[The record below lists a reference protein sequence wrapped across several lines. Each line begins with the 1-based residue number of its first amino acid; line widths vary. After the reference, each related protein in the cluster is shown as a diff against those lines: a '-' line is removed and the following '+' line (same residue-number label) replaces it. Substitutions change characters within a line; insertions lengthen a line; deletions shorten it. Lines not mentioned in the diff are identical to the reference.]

1 MYTPLKNNDDTIVTI
16 IVTDNANQDA
26 IDSIIKNTNHKLV
39 STSSECL
46 SSTVATMK
54 SAKLKVAL
62 VAFDFSMMNVH
73 SAVEICMHNKI
84 EIKDV
89 NSGRIIKRK
98 EDGILS
104 DVYLLVDFYNEFST
118 DKNLGILA
126 NAVRSLV
133 PVHASVDEAIS
144 MLSTIADVPVQFA
157 EQKLNA
163 SISTIRN
170 VVNSTTNLNYSTK
183 LSSKEEMYVKVFN
196 RANESVDTIE
206 LIKAQTGANKTT
218 YAQKLCR
225 LAYNK
230 RVKSCSITTL
240 RSVAEQYAPKK
251 AKTVVAHSEKSI
263 SAFEQADHFSCT
275 MHSLLKDHV
284 FEFVKNCGYFIF
296 DECEKNIQA
305 LFEENNGDEV
315 EFLNQKQKEIIRSRL
330 AELFSKNGS
339 RVVAM
344 DADASDAIS
353 LRFLRSLGKKVNAYD
368 LNYGEP
374 TPPSHAKVSKSAESA
389 LQLVELA
396 RPFIK
401 SASTCQQ
408 NPYSSVTTQ
417 IDDIDMVKTRL
428 VEKKLID
435 DNENMFIASD
445 HKREAINMLKGAGYV
460 KASGLVDEE
469 AAQKAKILL
478 VHADNKGQAEQ
489 KAFLKNPNVEIVK
502 YKTVIVTPCVRE
514 GFNITASYCN
524 TVIVLCHSILLPMS
538 LVQMSRRLRTATN
551 IIFALDTD
559 RKPSFGFSNYLEDA
573 ATLEE
578 RLEAEFAKR
587 RDVLLSDL
595 ALSLTLTLENL
606 CFNHQ
611 APARYSEDEKALIK
625 KEQNSVKK
633 ANKKFLQ
640 EAIASAEC
648 IDSEVAKRLEQS
660 TCKSEETTMSV
671 EKKKVADKL
680 AIDVKDVDVKAVKFA
695 EKFKKEHAVKLAE
708 IIAGRVAI
716 KVKRDAK
723 QTIRQKNIAEA
734 MQIFA
739 DALKGN
745 ITDAE
750 GNEIELDLTTEFV
763 IADAVEVYSYLH
775 ANKAKFNKAFAQK
788 DIMRITE
795 SKAKAKANDK
805 ATAEKRLRAL
815 LKALGIDSPRFG
827 STNNK
832 RYKHFLH
839 PLAST
844 SLKALGLLEK
854 EQSSEFKSL
863 EQYEDVLV
871 ELYK

>member
-73 SAVEICMHNKI
+73 SVVETCMYNKV

-89 NSGRIIKRK
+89 NSSRIIKRK
-98 EDGILS
+98 EGGILS
-104 DVYLLVDFYNEFST
+104 DVYLLADFYNEFST
-118 DKNLGILA
+118 NKNLGILA

-144 MLSTIADVPVQFA
+144 MLSTIADIPAQIA

-196 RANESVDTIE
+196 RANESTDTIE
-206 LIKAQTGANKTT
+206 LIKAQTGAEKTT
-218 YAQKLCR
+218 QAQRLCR

-230 RVKSCSITTL
+230 RIKSCSITTL
-240 RSVAEQYAPKK
+240 RSVAEQYAPRK

-305 LFEENNGDEV
+305 LFEESNGDEV

-330 AELFSKNGS
+330 AELFLKNGS

-353 LRFLRSLGKKVNAYD
+353 LRFLRSFGKRVNAYD

-374 TPPSHAKVSKSAESA
+374 TPANAKISKGAESA

-396 RPFIK
+396 RPFIN

-408 NPYSSVTTQ
+408 NPYSSITTQ
-417 IDDIDMVKTRL
+417 IDDIDMMKTRL

-435 DNENMFIASD
+435 DNENMFVASD

-469 AAQKAKILL
+469 AALKAKILL

-489 KAFLKNPNVEIVK
+489 KAFLKNPNAEIVK

-524 TVIVLCHSILLPMS
+524 TVIVLCHSILLPMA
-538 LVQMSRRLRTATN
+538 LVQMSRRLRTATS

-573 ATLEE
+573 AALEE

-606 CFNHQ
+606 GFNHQ
-611 APARYSEDEKALIK
+611 APTRYSEDEKALVK
-625 KEQNSVKK
+625 KEQDSVKK

-680 AIDVKDVDVKAVKFA
+680 AIDVKDVDINAVKFA

-708 IIAGRVAI
+708 IIGGRLAI

-739 DALKGN
+739 DALRGN

-750 GNEIELDLTTEFV
+750 GNEIELDLTAEFV

-795 SKAKAKANDK
+795 SKAKANDK

-832 RYKHFLH
+832 RYKHCLH
-839 PLAST
+839 PLAAP

-871 ELYK
+871 DLYK

>member
-73 SAVEICMHNKI
+73 SVVETCMYNKV

-89 NSGRIIKRK
+89 NSSRIIKRK
-98 EDGILS
+98 EYGILS
-104 DVYLLVDFYNEFST
+104 DVYLLADFYNEFST

-133 PVHASVDEAIS
+133 PVHYSVDEAIS
-144 MLSTIADVPVQFA
+144 MLSTIADVPAQIA

-206 LIKAQTGANKTT
+206 LIKAQTGAEKTT
-218 YAQKLCR
+218 QAQRLCR

-230 RVKSCSITTL
+230 RIKSCSITTL

-305 LFEENNGDEV
+305 LFEESNGDEV

-330 AELFSKNGS
+330 AELFSKNDS

-368 LNYGEP
+368 LNYSEP
-374 TPPSHAKVSKSAESA
+374 TTTHAKTSKGVESA

-396 RPFIK
+396 RPFVK

-408 NPYSSVTTQ
+408 NSYSSITTQ
-417 IDDIDMVKTRL
+417 IDDIDMMKTRL

-445 HKREAINMLKGAGYV
+445 HKREAINMLKEAGYV
-460 KASGLVDEE
+460 KSSGLVDEE
-469 AAQKAKILL
+469 AALKARILL

-489 KAFLKNPNVEIVK
+489 KAFLKNPNAEIVK

-514 GFNITASYCN
+514 GFNITADYCN

-559 RKPSFGFSNYLEDA
+559 RKPLFGFSNYLEDA

-606 CFNHQ
+606 GFNHQ
-611 APARYSEDEKALIK
+611 APVRYSEDEKALIK

-633 ANKKFLQ
+633 ANKKFLH

-680 AIDVKDVDVKAVKFA
+680 AIDVKDVDIKAVKFA

-708 IIAGRVAI
+708 IIACRIAI

-734 MQIFA
+734 MQIFVN
-739 DALKGN
+739 ALKGN

-795 SKAKAKANDK
+795 SKAKANDK
-805 ATAEKRLRAL
+805 ATAERRLRKM
-815 LKALGIDSPRFG
+815 LKSLGIDNNDFG
-827 STNNK
+827 SKNNR
-832 RYKHFLH
+832 RYKQSLH
-839 PLAST
+839 PLAAP

-863 EQYEDVLV
+863 EQYENVLV

>member
-39 STSSECL
+39 STSSEYL

-73 SAVEICMHNKI
+73 SVVETCMYNKV

-89 NSGRIIKRK
+89 NSSRIIKRK
-98 EDGILS
+98 EYGILS
-104 DVYLLVDFYNEFST
+104 DVYLLADFYNEFST

-133 PVHASVDEAIS
+133 PVHYSVDEAIS
-144 MLSTIADVPVQFA
+144 MLSTIADVPAQIA

-206 LIKAQTGANKTT
+206 LIKAQTGAEKTT
-218 YAQKLCR
+218 QAQRLCR

-230 RVKSCSITTL
+230 RIKSCSITTL

-305 LFEENNGDEV
+305 LFEESNGDEV

-330 AELFSKNGS
+330 AELFSKNDS

-368 LNYGEP
+368 LNYSEP
-374 TPPSHAKVSKSAESA
+374 TTTHAKTSKGVESA

-396 RPFIK
+396 RPFVK

-408 NPYSSVTTQ
+408 NSYSSITTQ
-417 IDDIDMVKTRL
+417 IDDIDMMKTRL

-445 HKREAINMLKGAGYV
+445 HKREAINMLKEAGYV
-460 KASGLVDEE
+460 KSSGLVDEE
-469 AAQKAKILL
+469 AALKARILL

-489 KAFLKNPNVEIVK
+489 KAFLKNPNAEIVK

-514 GFNITASYCN
+514 GFNITADYCN

-559 RKPSFGFSNYLEDA
+559 RKPLFGFSNYLEDA

-606 CFNHQ
+606 GFNHQ
-611 APARYSEDEKALIK
+611 APVRYSEDEKALIK

-633 ANKKFLQ
+633 ANKKFLH

-680 AIDVKDVDVKAVKFA
+680 AIDVKDVDIKAVKFA

-708 IIAGRVAI
+708 IIACRIAI

-734 MQIFA
+734 MQIFVN
-739 DALKGN
+739 ALKGN

-795 SKAKAKANDK
+795 SKAKANDK
-805 ATAEKRLRAL
+805 ATAERRLRKM
-815 LKALGIDSPRFG
+815 LKSLGIDNNDFG
-827 STNNK
+827 SKNNR
-832 RYKHFLH
+832 RYKQSLH
-839 PLAST
+839 PLAAP

-863 EQYEDVLV
+863 EQYENVLV

>member
-1 MYTPLKNNDDTIVTI
+1 MYTPIKNNDDTIVTI

-26 IDSIIKNTNHKLV
+26 IDRIIKNTNHKLV

-62 VAFDFSMMNVH
+62 VAFDFSMINVH
-73 SAVEICMHNKI
+73 SVVETCMYNKV

-89 NSGRIIKRK
+89 NSSRIIKRK
-98 EDGILS
+98 EYGILS
-104 DVYLLVDFYNEFST
+104 DVYLLADFYNEFST

-144 MLSTIADVPVQFA
+144 MLSTIADVPAQIA

-163 SISTIRN
+163 SISAIRN

-305 LFEENNGDEV
+305 LFEESNGDEV
-315 EFLNQKQKEIIRSRL
+315 EFLNQKQKETIRSRL
-330 AELFSKNGS
+330 TELFEKKQA

-344 DADASDAIS
+344 DADTSDAIS
-353 LRFLRSLGKKVNAYD
+353 LRFLRTFGKRVNAYD
-368 LNYGEP
+368 LNYSDP
-374 TPPSHAKVSKSAESA
+374 TPPAHAKVSKGAESA

-396 RPFIK
+396 RPFVK

-408 NPYSSVTTQ
+408 NPYSSITTQ
-417 IDDIDMVKTRL
+417 IDDIDMMKTRL

-469 AAQKAKILL
+469 AALKARILL
-478 VHADNKGQAEQ
+478 VHADNKGQPEQ
-489 KAFLKNPNVEIVK
+489 KAFLKNPNTEIVK

-559 RKPSFGFSNYLEDA
+559 RKPLFGFSNYLEDA

-606 CFNHQ
+606 GFNHQ

-660 TCKSEETTMSV
+660 TCKSEEITMSV

-680 AIDVKDVDVKAVKFA
+680 AIDVKDVDIKAVKFA

-723 QTIRQKNIAEA
+723 QTIKQKNIAEA
-734 MQIFA
+734 MQIFV

-750 GNEIELDLTTEFV
+750 GNEIELDLAAEFV

-775 ANKAKFNKAFAQK
+775 ANKAKFNKAFSQEDK
-788 DIMRITE
+788 MRITE
-795 SKAKAKANDK
+795 SKVKANDK

-815 LKALGIDSPRFG
+815 LKALGIDSSRFG

-832 RYKHFLH
+832 RYKHCLH
-839 PLAST
+839 PLASP

-863 EQYEDVLV
+863 EQYEEVLV
-871 ELYK
+871 DLYK

>member
-1 MYTPLKNNDDTIVTI
+1 MYTPIKNNDDTIVTI

-26 IDSIIKNTNHKLV
+26 INSIIKNTNHKLV

-73 SAVEICMHNKI
+73 SVVETCMYNKV

-89 NSGRIIKRK
+89 SSSRIIKRK
-98 EDGILS
+98 EYGILS
-104 DVYLLVDFYNEFST
+104 DVYLLADFYNEFST

-196 RANESVDTIE
+196 RANESADTIE
-206 LIKAQTGANKTT
+206 LIKAQTGAEKTT
-218 YAQKLCR
+218 QAQRLCR

-230 RVKSCSITTL
+230 RIKSCSITTL

-275 MHSLLKDHV
+275 MHSLLKEHV

-305 LFEENNGDEV
+305 LFEESNGDEV

-353 LRFLRSLGKKVNAYD
+353 LRFLRSLGKKINAYD
-368 LNYGEP
+368 LNYSEP
-374 TPPSHAKVSKSAESA
+374 TTTHAKTSNGAESA

-396 RPFIK
+396 RPFVK

-408 NPYSSVTTQ
+408 NPYSSITTQ
-417 IDDIDMVKTRL
+417 IDDIDMMKTRL

-469 AAQKAKILL
+469 AALKARILL

-489 KAFLKNPNVEIVK
+489 KAFLKNPNAEIVK

-514 GFNITASYCN
+514 GFSITANYSN

-538 LVQMSRRLRTATN
+538 LVQMSRRLRTATS

-606 CFNHQ
+606 GFNHQ

-680 AIDVKDVDVKAVKFA
+680 AIDVKDVDIKAVKFA

-708 IIAGRVAI
+708 IIASKVAI
-716 KVKRDAK
+716 KAKRDAK
-723 QTIRQKNIAEA
+723 ETIKQKNIAEA
-734 MQIFA
+734 MQILA
-739 DALKGN
+739 DALNGN
-745 ITDAE
+745 ITDVE
-750 GNEIELDLTTEFV
+750 GNEIELDLTAEFV

-775 ANKAKFNKAFAQK
+775 ANKAKFNKAFSQK
-788 DIMRITE
+788 DKMRITE
-795 SKAKAKANDK
+795 SKVKANDK
-805 ATAEKRLRAL
+805 ATAEKRLRSL
-815 LKALGIDSPRFG
+815 LKALGIDSSRFG

-832 RYKHFLH
+832 RYKHCLH
-839 PLAST
+839 SLAAP
-844 SLKALGLLEK
+844 SLK
-854 EQSSEFKSL
+854 
-863 EQYEDVLV
+863 
-871 ELYK
+871 

>member
-62 VAFDFSMMNVH
+62 VAFDFSMINVH
-73 SAVEICMHNKI
+73 SVVETCMYNKV

-89 NSGRIIKRK
+89 NSSRIIKRK
-98 EDGILS
+98 EVGILS
-104 DVYLLVDFYNEFST
+104 DVYLLADFYNEFST
-118 DKNLGILA
+118 DKNLGILV

-144 MLSTIADVPVQFA
+144 MLSSIADVPVQVA
-157 EQKLNA
+157 EQKLHA

-183 LSSKEEMYVKVFN
+183 LSSKEEMYMKVFN

-206 LIKAQTGANKTT
+206 LIKAQTGAEKTT
-218 YAQKLCR
+218 QAQRLCR

-230 RVKSCSITTL
+230 RIKSCSITTL

-305 LFEENNGDEV
+305 LFEESSGDEV

-368 LNYGEP
+368 LNYSEP
-374 TPPSHAKVSKSAESA
+374 THPLHVKVSKGAESA

-396 RPFIK
+396 RPFVN

-408 NPYSSVTTQ
+408 DPYSSITAQ
-417 IDDIDMVKTRL
+417 IDDIDMMKTRL
-428 VEKKLID
+428 VDKKLID

-445 HKREAINMLKGAGYV
+445 HKREAINILKGAGYV

-469 AAQKAKILL
+469 AALKAKILL
-478 VHADNKGQAEQ
+478 VHADNKGQPEQ
-489 KAFLKNPNVEIVK
+489 KAFLKNPNTEIVK

-514 GFNITASYCN
+514 GFNITANYSN

-538 LVQMSRRLRTATN
+538 LVQMSRRLRTANN

-559 RKPSFGFSNYLEDA
+559 RKPSLGFSNYLEGA

-606 CFNHQ
+606 GFNHQ
-611 APARYSEDEKALIK
+611 APTRYSEDEKALVK

-648 IDSEVAKRLEQS
+648 IDSEAAKRLEQS

-680 AIDVKDVDVKAVKFA
+680 AIDVKDVDIKAVKFA
-695 EKFKKEHAVKLAE
+695 EKFKKDHAVKVAE
-708 IIAGRVAI
+708 IIADKVTV

-723 QTIRQKNIAEA
+723 QTIKQKNITEA
-734 MQIFA
+734 MQIFV
-739 DALKGN
+739 DALRGN

-763 IADAVEVYSYLH
+763 IADVVEVYSYLH
-775 ANKAKFNKAFAQK
+775 ANKAKFNKAFSQNDK
-788 DIMRITE
+788 MRITE
-795 SKAKAKANDK
+795 SKVKANDK

-832 RYKHFLH
+832 RYKHCLH
-839 PLAST
+839 PLAAP

-871 ELYK
+871 DLYK

>member
-73 SAVEICMHNKI
+73 SAVETCMHNKI

-89 NSGRIIKRK
+89 SSGRIIKRK

-104 DVYLLVDFYNEFST
+104 DVYLLADFYNEFST

-144 MLSTIADVPVQFA
+144 MLSTIADVPAQIA

-196 RANESVDTIE
+196 RANESTDTIE
-206 LIKAQTGANKTT
+206 LIKAQTGAEKTT
-218 YAQKLCR
+218 QAQRLCR

-230 RVKSCSITTL
+230 RIKSCSITTL
-240 RSVAEQYAPKK
+240 RSVAEQYAPRK

-305 LFEENNGDEV
+305 LFEESNGDEV

-353 LRFLRSLGKKVNAYD
+353 LRFLRSFGKKVNAYD
-368 LNYGEP
+368 LNYSEP
-374 TPPSHAKVSKSAESA
+374 TPPAHAKVSKGAESA

-469 AAQKAKILL
+469 AALKAKILL

-489 KAFLKNPNVEIVK
+489 KAFLKNPNAEIVK

-524 TVIVLCHSILLPMS
+524 TVIVLCHSILLPMA
-538 LVQMSRRLRTATN
+538 LVQMSRRLRTATS

-573 ATLEE
+573 AALEE

-606 CFNHQ
+606 GFNHQ
-611 APARYSEDEKALIK
+611 APTRYSEDEKALVK
-625 KEQNSVKK
+625 KEQDSVKK

-680 AIDVKDVDVKAVKFA
+680 AIDVKDVDIKAVKFA

-708 IIAGRVAI
+708 IIASKVAI

-723 QTIRQKNIAEA
+723 QTIRQKNITEA
-734 MQIFA
+734 MQILS

-745 ITDAE
+745 IIDLE

-763 IADAVEVYSYLH
+763 IADAVEVYGYLH
-775 ANKAKFNKAFAQK
+775 TNKAKFNKAFAQK

-795 SKAKAKANDK
+795 SKAKANDK
-805 ATAEKRLRAL
+805 ATAERRLRKM
-815 LKALGIDSPRFG
+815 LKSLGIDNNDFG
-827 STNNK
+827 SKNNR
-832 RYKHFLH
+832 RYKQSLH
-839 PLAST
+839 PLAAP

-871 ELYK
+871 DLYK

>member
-1 MYTPLKNNDDTIVTI
+1 MYTPIKNNDDTIVTI

-73 SAVEICMHNKI
+73 SVVETCMYNKV

-89 NSGRIIKRK
+89 NSSRIIKRK
-98 EDGILS
+98 EGGILS
-104 DVYLLVDFYNEFST
+104 DVYLLADFYNEFST

-144 MLSTIADVPVQFA
+144 MLSTIADVPAQIA

-196 RANESVDTIE
+196 RANESTDTIE
-206 LIKAQTGANKTT
+206 LIKAQTGAEKTT
-218 YAQKLCR
+218 QAQRLCR

-230 RVKSCSITTL
+230 RIKSCSITTL
-240 RSVAEQYAPKK
+240 RSVAEQYAPRK

-305 LFEENNGDEV
+305 LFEESNGDEV

-368 LNYGEP
+368 LNYSEP
-374 TPPSHAKVSKSAESA
+374 TTTHAKTSKGAESA

-401 SASTCQQ
+401 SKDTCQQ
-408 NPYSSVTTQ
+408 DPYSSITTQ
-417 IDDIDMVKTRL
+417 IDDIDMMKTRL

-469 AAQKAKILL
+469 AALKARILL

-606 CFNHQ
+606 GFNHQ

-680 AIDVKDVDVKAVKFA
+680 AIDVKDVDINAVKFA

-708 IIAGRVAI
+708 IIGGRLAI

-739 DALKGN
+739 DALRGN

-750 GNEIELDLTTEFV
+750 GNEIELDLTAEFV

-795 SKAKAKANDK
+795 SKAKANDK
-805 ATAEKRLRAL
+805 ATAERRLRKM
-815 LKALGIDSPRFG
+815 LKSLGIDNNDFG
-827 STNNK
+827 SKNNR
-832 RYKHFLH
+832 RYKQSLH
-839 PLAST
+839 QLAAP
-844 SLKALGLLEK
+844 SLKALTVK
-854 EQSSEFKSL
+854 RVQKP
-863 EQYEDVLV
+863 
-871 ELYK
+871 